1 MTARQLTAG
10 LPGPGGMQI
19 RLARPSDTQAVTRL
33 LRLAGVEP
41 ANCGTVAE
49 AWR

>member
-1 MTARQLTAG
+1 
-10 LPGPGGMQI
+10 MQI